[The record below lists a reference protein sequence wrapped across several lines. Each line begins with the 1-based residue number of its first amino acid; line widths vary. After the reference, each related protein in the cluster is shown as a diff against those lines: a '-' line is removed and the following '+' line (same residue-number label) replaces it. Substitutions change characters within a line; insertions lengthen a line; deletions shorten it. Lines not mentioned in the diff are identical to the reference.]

1 MYRMLNDG
9 MPPLSIWSAFQLNA
23 VRTPAKPA
31 CIYLGTQYSYAFF
44 QRCAHAFASG
54 LIRRGI
60 GPGDR
65 VVIYAPNSPQWI
77 IAFLGIQRAG
87 AIAVPI
93 TPIYTPTDIK
103 FICNNCEAKLIV
115 CADSN
120 LGYVLQVL
128 SSTRIETVISTGLA
142 ELLPAWKQLIG
153 RAFDRIPKG
162 KMPAAA
168 GINTFREAL
177 KMGSAADLPTQ
188 QECSTDAAVIM
199 YTGGT
204 TGFPKGV
211 PLTHAAV
218 LENMYWVRKA
228 KEPVLPASGDI
239 VMQGAPLFHILGLG
253 GGLLTPLCIGGD
265 TVILPP
271 RVNLDGLMS
280 WIQRYRATSLFA
292 VPSFFR
298 MLLEHDRID
307 QYDLGSLQYC
317 LTGGDV
323 VTQDLHRRWSGKY
336 HKPLYEAY
344 GITEASGAV
353 SLSFAGEEEPEG
365 CAGRLLPTNE
375 ALLVI
380 PGTVDAV
387 PAGDPGELLLNTA
400 NGPKR
405 YWNSP
410 KDTEDSFVELDG
422 KTWYR
427 TRDIVRI
434 DGSGHLFF
442 VDREADL
449 IKHKGYRIAAAEIE
463 RVLQEHPAVIAAC
476 AIGVPDAAV
485 GERVK
490 AFAVLRDDVRG
501 ITAAELLAWCR
512 GRLAPY
518 KVPEYIEFRDS
529 LPKSKVGKLLRR
541 EIRGYERR
549 KVEEFK

>member
-1 MYRMLNDG
+1 MLNDA
-9 MPPLSIWSAFQLNA
+9 MPPMNIWAAFEKNA
-23 VRTPAKPA
+23 VRMPSKSA
-31 CIYLGTQYSYAFF
+31 CIYLGTRYSYAFL
-44 QRCAHAFASG
+44 QRSAEAFASSLVRG
-54 LIRRGI
+54 GIR
-60 GPGDR
+60 PGDR

-93 TPIYTPTDIK
+93 TPIYTPPDIK
-103 FICNNCEAKLIV
+103 FICNNCEAKLII

-120 LGYVLQVL
+120 LGYVLQAM
-128 SSTRIETVISTGLA
+128 SSTQVEAVIATGLT

-162 KMPAAA
+162 KMPSSAVVS
-168 GINTFREAL
+168 TFKKAL
-177 KMGSAADLPTQ
+177 KSGPAGSLPVPQ
-188 QECSTDAAVIM
+188 AVPTDVAVIM

-211 PLTHAAV
+211 PLTHTAL

-228 KEPVLPASGDI
+228 KEPVLPASGDV

-253 GGLLTPLCIGGD
+253 GGLLTPLCLGGD

-280 WIQRYRATSLFA
+280 WIQRYRASSLFA

-323 VTQDLHRRWSGKY
+323 VTLDLHHRWSKKY

-375 ALLVI
+375 ARLVV
-380 PGTVDAV
+380 PGTVDPVA
-387 PAGDPGELLLNTA
+387 AGEPGELLLNTA
-400 NGPKR
+400 SGPKH

-410 KDTEDSFVELDG
+410 GDTAASFIEIDG

-427 TRDIVRI
+427 TKDIVRI

-442 VDREADL
+442 IDREADL

-476 AIGVPDAAV
+476 AVGVPDAIV
-485 GERVK
+485 GERIK
-490 AFAVLRDDVRG
+490 AFAVLRDDIRG
-501 ITAAELLAWCR
+501 IEAGELLAWCR
-512 GRLAPY
+512 GKLAPY

-549 KVEEFK
+549 KVEELK

>member
-1 MYRMLNDG
+1 MINDG
-9 MPPLSIWSAFQLNA
+9 MPPLNIWSAFEKNA
-23 VRTPAKPA
+23 VRTPAQPA
-31 CIYLGTQYSYAFF
+31 CIYLGTRYSYSFF
-44 QRCAHAFASG
+44 QRCAEAFASG
-54 LIRRGI
+54 LVRRGI
-60 GPGDR
+60 RPGDR

-77 IAFLGIQRAG
+77 IAFLGIQRAE

-93 TPIYTPTDIK
+93 TPIYTPPDIK
-103 FICNNCEAKLIV
+103 FICNNCEAKFIV

-120 LGYVLQVL
+120 LGYVSQVL
-128 SSTRIETVISTGLA
+128 GSTSIEAVIATGVA

-162 KMPAAA
+162 NIPSD
-168 GINTFREAL
+168 GSISTFKKAL
-177 KMGSAADLPTQ
+177 KTGITGSLPAPRTG
-188 QECSTDAAVIM
+188 STDVAVIM

-211 PLTHAAV
+211 PLTHTAL

-228 KEPVLPASGDI
+228 KEPVLPDSGDI

-253 GGLLTPLCIGGD
+253 GGLLTPLCVGGD

-292 VPSFFR
+292 VPAFFR

-307 QYDLGSLQYC
+307 QYNFSSLQYC

-323 VTQDLHRRWSGKY
+323 VTQDLHRRWSEKY

-353 SLSFAGEEEPEG
+353 SISFAGKEEPEG

-375 ALLVI
+375 ALLVV
-380 PGTVDAV
+380 PGTVDPV
-387 PAGDPGELLLNTA
+387 TAGEPGELLLNTA
-400 NGPKR
+400 GGPKR

-410 KDTEDSFVELDG
+410 QDTEDSFVKIDG

-442 VDREADL
+442 IDREADL

-485 GERVK
+485 GERIK
-490 AFAVLRDDVRG
+490 AFTVLRNDVKG
-501 ITAAELLAWCR
+501 ITAGELLAWCR